1 MRRLV
6 SVFVLSLLLAPGA
19 ALAQEG
25 LTEEPI
31 GTLAQLMRGIMFPNA
46 NKLFDAQAIE
56 PGGELIRMNEQ
67 LEEIAG
73 DILAER
79 FINRI
84 NNAAADSVSSLV
96 GSTTA
101 RFAAIYRG
109 WPEVEG
115 AAVALADGAKLA
127 MMEGRLCDNGVSAPV
142 DRADYIEGARLLE
155 ESAVRVLDGARTRDY
170 DAVWDAINY
179 VNDSCTHCHKTYR
192 DGPDSRQEPRCQ

>member
-1 MRRLV
+1 MRRLA
-6 SVFVLSLLLAPGA
+6 SLFVVSLLLAPGA
-19 ALAQEG
+19 AQGQG

-46 NKLFDAQAIE
+46 NKLFDAQAVE

-67 LEEIAG
+67 LEEIVG
-73 DILAER
+73 DVLAER
-79 FINRI
+79 LINQI
-84 NNAAADSVSSLV
+84 NNATADSVSSLV
-96 GSTTA
+96 GSTSA

-127 MMEGRLCDNGVSAPV
+127 MMEGRLCDNGVTAPV

-155 ESAVRVLDGARTRDY
+155 ESAVRVLDGARARDY

-179 VNDSCTHCHKTYR
+179 VNDSCTYCHKTYR

>member
-6 SVFVLSLLLAPGA
+6 SVFLLSLLLAPGA
-19 ALAQEG
+19 ALAQG

-46 NKLFDAQAIE
+46 NKLFDAQAVE
-56 PGGELIRMNEQ
+56 PGGELVRMNEQ
-67 LEEIAG
+67 LDEIAG

-79 FINRI
+79 FINRL
-84 NNAAADSVSSLV
+84 NNAAADSVASLV

-142 DRADYIEGARLLE
+142 ERADYIEGARLLE
-155 ESAVRVLDGARTRDY
+155 ESAVKVLDGARARDY

>member
-6 SVFVLSLLLAPGA
+6 SVFLLSLLLAPGA
-19 ALAQEG
+19 VLAQEG
-25 LTEEPI
+25 LSEEPI

-46 NKLFDAQAIE
+46 NKLFDAQAVE
-56 PGGELIRMNEQ
+56 PGGELVRMNEQ
-67 LEEIAG
+67 LEELVG

-79 FINRI
+79 LITRL
-84 NNAAADSVSSLV
+84 NNAAADSQASLV

-127 MMEGRLCDNGVSAPV
+127 MMEGRLCDNGLTAPV

-155 ESAVRVLDGARTRDY
+155 ESAVRVLDGARARDY
-170 DAVWDAINY
+170 DEVWDAINY

>member
-6 SVFVLSLLLAPGA
+6 SVLVLSLLLAPGA
-19 ALAQEG
+19 ALAQG

-46 NKLFDAQAIE
+46 NKLFDAQAVE
-56 PGGELIRMNEQ
+56 PGGELVRMNEQ
-67 LEEIAG
+67 LDEIVG

-79 FINRI
+79 LINSI
-84 NNAAADSVSSLV
+84 NNAAADSVASLV
-96 GSTTA
+96 GSTSA

-109 WPEVEG
+109 WQEVEG

-127 MMEGRLCDNGVSAPV
+127 MMEGRLCDNGVAAPV
-142 DRADYIEGARLLE
+142 ERADYIEGARLLE
-155 ESAVRVLDGARTRDY
+155 ESAVKVLEGARTRDY